1 MAEVNRK
8 TQPALDYDTVYN
20 ALTESLGNL
29 TVASKMLEVDRLR
42 LVAYIK
48 KYKKLE
54 SLLDEGHIKVREL
67 FEYQLANRVIT
78 GDIAGMKLYL
88 QYLVQSGKLKNEQLS
103 EESTGD
109 VGIIIDGVLYLS
121 NK

>member
-1 MAEVNRK
+1 MANAQRK
-8 TQPALDYDTVYN
+8 TQPALDYDTVYR

-29 TVASKMLEVDRLR
+29 TVASKALDVDRMR
-42 LVAYIK
+42 LVAYVK

-54 SLLDEGHIKVREL
+54 SLIDEGRIQIREL

-78 GDIAGMKLYL
+78 NDIAGMKLYL
-88 QYLVQSGKLKNEQLS
+88 QYLIQSGELKNGQLS
-103 EESTGD
+103 EDSTEET
-109 VGIIIDGVLYLS
+109 GIIIDGVLYLS